1 MIEKLINQH
10 EKDLN
15 KWKSLLNEEISTLER
30 YISSLNKIDFKDSP
44 AYDVSKST
52 QVDNIA
58 STMTAIS
65 RDITRYEMNINKHE
79 SILEG
84 LKKAQ
89 ELSKWRLTLTTI
101 LLSQNA
107 WGGRLLSLN
116 AIKSKKLTLEFK
128 FSKVNFFL
136 YNCWHC
142 LNVCYN

>member
-89 ELSKWRLTLTTI
+89 ELSK
-101 LLSQNA
+101 
-107 WGGRLLSLN
+107 
-116 AIKSKKLTLEFK
+116 
-128 FSKVNFFL
+128 
-136 YNCWHC
+136 
-142 LNVCYN
+142 